1 MIASCAVPRWRSS
14 FADQP
19 PTLSQC
25 IRYFVALNTDVTLAP
40 LNFDSRVL
48 IEQHVNRSPVCSI
61 CDRST
66 ATLPVRR
73 PLSPFV

>member
-14 FADQP
+14 FTDQP
-19 PTLSQC
+19 PTLSQS

-48 IEQHVNRSPVCSI
+48 IE
-61 CDRST
+61 
-66 ATLPVRR
+66 
-73 PLSPFV
+73 